1 MGKEEI
7 AGAAVAAAETRA
19 EMMESNHQDEE
30 TVAATSRV
38 IDSDALLQ
46 TGWLGLTN
54 GFGAGH

>member
-19 EMMESNHQDEE
+19 EMMESNHPDEE
-30 TVAATSRV
+30 TVVTSRV

-46 TGWLGLTN
+46 TGWLGMTN